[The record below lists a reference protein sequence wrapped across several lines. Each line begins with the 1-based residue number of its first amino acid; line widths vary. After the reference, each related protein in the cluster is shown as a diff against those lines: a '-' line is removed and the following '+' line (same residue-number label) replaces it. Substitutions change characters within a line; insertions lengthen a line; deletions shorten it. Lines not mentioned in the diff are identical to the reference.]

1 MPLDADYDNN
11 DGLTSKES
19 NPTGAVLV
27 IGGGIAGMQA
37 SLDLVNTGYKVFM
50 VEKNSAIGGN
60 MARLDKTFP
69 SNDCAMCTISP
80 RLVDSEQHLD
90 VEVLTNSEVL
100 QVTGEAG
107 NFTATLHTRPRF
119 IDADKCTACG
129 KCAEVCPVPAENVFD
144 GSLVKR
150 RAAYKLYPQG
160 APGAFAIDKRG
171 VAPCRDACPTGQRAQ
186 GYIALIAEGR
196 VTEAYRSIK
205 RDNPF
210 PAICGR
216 ICNARCESACSRG
229 KVDEAVSIR
238 SLKRYV
244 TDTMMREERIAPQK
258 AERLYDE
265 KIAIVGAGPSGL
277 TAAQDLVLAGYEV
290 TVFESLPVAGGM
302 LRVGVPEY
310 RLPADI
316 IEREVA
322 DIIDLGIDLRL
333 STSVENIDDLL
344 ADGFSAVLVCVGA
357 HEGNRLPIPGNDL
370 NGILVNTTFL
380 RDVRLNQLDST
391 ARDPRPDVAGKR
403 VVVIGGG
410 DVAMDVAR
418 TAARLGAADVQVAM
432 RENKDAIP
440 ASPEEVVGAY
450 QENITLNTSLNFLR
464 IMDDGSGNVAGV
476 ECQCVNKFD
485 IDENGRWVAD
495 AIEGSEFVID
505 ADVVVF
511 STGQKA
517 GLALIPEASEV
528 KVNANNTLEVNPN
541 TCATGHPSIFA
552 AGDAVSGT
560 AFVIEAVATGHK
572 AATSI
577 ERYLRGEEMDV
588 SEPDRPVASF
598 TQQELDARILKG
610 ELIPT
615 PRIAA
620 SSLPVDNRGG
630 FEEVDQCYTAAEA
643 MAEAARCL
651 NCGICSECLACEDA
665 CEIEAI
671 DMDGMAKT
679 YDVKVGAVIMAPGY
693 RPYNAEHS
701 EEFGLGRYAN
711 VLTSIQ
717 YERLLSASGPTNGK
731 VLRPSDNQRPKR
743 IAWLQ
748 CVGSRDAN
756 HDYCSAVCCMY
767 ATKQV
772 TMTKGHWPDI
782 DTEVF
787 IMDLRAFGKGYEAY
801 YNKARDNLGVRYTR
815 SRVSKIVEDPVSKN
829 LLLRYMDRSEN
840 ANTETGEC
848 IREEIFDM
856 VVLSVGMEIDDS
868 TKQLAQRLNV
878 EVDDYGFCKT
888 LQYDPLQTS
897 REGFYAVGPFREP
910 KDIPESLLEA
920 SGAAAQVGTMLRKSR
935 GTLTREAVFPAERD
949 IVTENP
955 RVAVFVCHCG
965 TNIGGYLD
973 VPGVAEYARGLPGV
987 IHSEDPMYACSQD
1000 SVAHITEKVK
1010 EMGANRVVIASC
1022 TPLTHEPVFRKSL
1035 RAAGLN
1041 AYLLDMANIR
1051 NQCSWVHSHDWD
1063 AATEKARDLVR
1074 MSIARATNLQPLT
1087 TNEMP
1092 VQSGAVVIGGGAAG
1106 MEAAVTLADQGFP
1119 VDLVERASELGGAL
1133 RHLHYGLEQ
1142 FGIEAALPPRGS
1154 DRFLGPQDYLKK
1166 LIAKVEKHPSISLH
1180 FNAEVVNAQGFMGN
1194 FSSTI
1199 AYADREE
1206 RIEVSHGATIVCVGG
1221 VEYRGEEYGYG
1232 SDPRITTQQQFES
1245 TLAEFEN
1252 AGGETPNNVVMIQCV
1267 GPADKYCG
1275 RICCTSALKNALTL
1289 KRLNPMAQ
1297 ITVIYKDIR
1306 TYGFKERIYTQ
1317 AREAGVIFMHYEAD
1331 REAEVTIDANGALN
1345 VSLWEEILG
1354 RQMDLK
1360 PDVVVLSTPIVPSR
1374 GAEDLANKLKVAQ
1387 DADGFFMEAHIKLR
1401 PVDFL
1406 ADGVFMAGLAHYPKL
1421 LQESIIQA
1429 KAAAARAATILSR
1442 DTLTTGGPVAE
1453 INKAMCV
1460 ACLTCVRSCPFGAP
1474 RISGDAQ
1481 GIGGILGTAYI
1492 ESALCQG
1499 CGLCTASCPAC
1510 AIELKHYTQNQMG
1523 AKLDALFEKAYV

>member
-1 MPLDADYDNN
+1 MPLDADYDN
-11 DGLTSKES
+11 DAGLTRDAG

-37 SLDLVNTGYKVFM
+37 SLDLANTGYKVFM
-50 VEKNSAIGGN
+50 VERNSAIGGN

-107 NFTATLHTRPRF
+107 NFIATLHTRPRF
-119 IDADKCTACG
+119 IDAAKCTACG
-129 KCAEVCPVPAENVFD
+129 KCAEVCPVPSENEFD
-144 GSLVKR
+144 GFLVKR
-150 RAAYKLYPQG
+150 RAAYKLYAQG

-171 VAPCRDACPTGQRAQ
+171 VAPCRDACPAGQRAQ
-186 GYIALIAEGR
+186 GYIALIAAGR
-196 VTEAYRSIK
+196 IAEAYRSIK

-216 ICNARCESACSRG
+216 ICNARCESACSRD

-244 TDTMMREERIAPQK
+244 TDTMLRKERIAPQP
-258 AERLYDE
+258 AQRLHE
-265 KIAIVGAGPSGL
+265 ETIAIVGAGPCGL
-277 TAAQDLVLAGYEV
+277 TAAQDLVLAGYGV
-290 TVFESLPVAGGM
+290 SVFETLPVAGGM

-322 DIIDLGIDLRL
+322 DIIDLGVDLRL

-357 HEGNRLPIPGNDL
+357 HEGNRLPVPGNDL
-370 NGILVNTTFL
+370 NGILVNTSFL
-380 RDVRLNQLDST
+380 RDVRLHQLDSS

-418 TAARLGAADVQVAM
+418 TAYRLGAADVQVAM
-432 RENKDAIP
+432 RESEDAIP
-440 ASPEEVVGAY
+440 ASPEEVVGARS
-450 QENITLNTSLNFLR
+450 ENITLNTSLNFLR
-464 IMDDGSGNVAGV
+464 IKDDGNGNVAGV

-485 IDENGRWVAD
+485 IDENGRWIAD
-495 AIEGSEFVID
+495 VIEGSEFIID

-517 GLALIPEASEV
+517 GLCLIPQASGV
-528 KVNANNTLEVNPN
+528 KVNANNTLDVNPN
-541 TCATGHPSIFA
+541 TFATGRSGIFA

-560 AFVIEAVATGHK
+560 AFVIEAIATGHK
-572 AATSI
+572 AALSI
-577 ERYLRGEEMDV
+577 GRYLRGEEMDI
-588 SEPDRPVASF
+588 SAAEHDVASF
-598 TQQELDARILKG
+598 SQAELDARVLKG
-610 ELIPT
+610 EIVPT
-615 PRIAA
+615 PRISAG
-620 SSLPVDNRGG
+620 SLALDNRGS
-630 FEEVDQCYTAAEA
+630 FAEVDQCYTEAEA

-651 NCGICSECLACEDA
+651 NCGICSECLVCEDA
-665 CEIEAI
+665 CEIGAI
-671 DMDGMAKT
+671 DMHGMAKT

-711 VLTSIQ
+711 VLSSIQ

-748 CVGSRDAN
+748 CIGSRDAS

-767 ATKQV
+767 ATKQAA
-772 TMTKGHWPDI
+772 MTRGHWPDI

-815 SRVSKIVEDPVSKN
+815 SRISKIIEDPVSKS
-829 LLLRYMDRSEN
+829 LVLRYMDRGEIAN
-840 ANTETGEC
+840 AGPGES

-856 VVLSVGMEIDDS
+856 VILSVGMEIDDS
-868 TKQLAQRLNV
+868 TRELAQRLNV

-888 LQYDPLQTS
+888 IQYDPLHTS
-897 REGFYAVGPFREP
+897 REGFFAVGPFREP

-920 SGAAAQVGTMLRKSR
+920 SGAAVQVGTMLRKSR
-935 GTLTREAVFPAERD
+935 GTLTRAAVFPAERD

-973 VPGVAEYARGLPGV
+973 VPGVAEYASGLPGV
-987 IHSEDPMYACSQD
+987 IHSEHPMYACSQD

-1010 EMGANRVVIASC
+1010 EIGANRVVIASC

-1063 AATEKARDLVR
+1063 AATEKARDMVR
-1074 MSIARATNLQPLT
+1074 MSIARAIKLQPLA

-1092 VQSGAVVIGGGAAG
+1092 VQSGALVIGGGAAG
-1106 MEAAVTLADQGFP
+1106 MEAAITLADQGFP
-1119 VDLVERASELGGAL
+1119 VDLVERTSELGGAL

-1142 FGIEAALPPRGS
+1142 FGIEATLLPRGS
-1154 DRFLGPQDYLKK
+1154 DGFLGPQDYLKK
-1166 LIAKVEKHPSISLH
+1166 LIAKVIQHPSINLH
-1180 FNAEVVNAQGFMGN
+1180 FNAQVVDAQGFMGN

-1199 AYADREE
+1199 AYTDRPQ
-1206 RIEVSHGATIVCVGG
+1206 RIEVSHGATIVCTGG
-1221 VEYRGEEYGYG
+1221 VEYRGEEYGHG
-1232 SDPRITTQQQFES
+1232 SDPRITTQQQFED
-1245 TLAEFEN
+1245 TLAEIEN
-1252 AGGETPNNVVMIQCV
+1252 AGGEAPNNVVMIQCV

-1289 KRLNPMAQ
+1289 KRLNPFAQ

-1306 TYGFKERIYTQ
+1306 TYGFKERLYTQ
-1317 AREAGVIFMHYEAD
+1317 AREAGVIFMHYQDD
-1331 REAEVTIDANGALN
+1331 RKAEVTVGADGALN
-1345 VSLWEEILG
+1345 VSVWEEILG
-1354 RQMDLK
+1354 RQLDLK
-1360 PDVVVLSTPIVPSR
+1360 PDMVVLSSPIVPAP
-1374 GAEDLANKLKVAQ
+1374 GAEALGRKLKVAQ

-1429 KAAAARAATILSR
+1429 RAAAARATTILSR

-1453 INKAMCV
+1453 INREMCV

-1474 RISGDAQ
+1474 RISADATSV
-1481 GIGGILGTAYI
+1481 GGILGVAYI

-1510 AIELKHYTQNQMG
+1510 AIELKHYTENQMG